1 LGHDPFRKSAST
13 FRDRGPER
21 NRFNLKRLGSSI
33 LVEHDL
39 FGKPASTFPDH
50 AVGRPA
56 MRFEYFQMIDRIA
69 ALDTAERTVRSV
81 CSVPMESTI
90 FEGHFPGYA
99 LMPGVLQIE
108 CMAQT
113 CGWLVIATNRFAAMP
128 FLIAVKEAKFRSPV
142 LPGEELEF
150 EGKIIHE
157 GSGFTVGEAKGR
169 RQGRMICEAQ
179 ITYRLLPIPNAQFR
193 KAMLEWAERIDVPGR
208 ELFGEAARE
217 SSTESS
223 KEHGT

>member
-1 LGHDPFRKSAST
+1 
-13 FRDRGPER
+13 
-21 NRFNLKRLGSSI
+21 
-33 LVEHDL
+33 
-39 FGKPASTFPDH
+39 
-50 AVGRPA
+50 

-69 ALDTAERTVRSV
+69 ALDVGERTVRSV
-81 CSVPMESTI
+81 CSVPKESTI
-90 FEGHFPGYA
+90 FEGHFPGYP

-113 CGWLVIATNRFAAMP
+113 CGWLVIAINRFAAMP

-169 RQGRMICEAQ
+169 RQGRTICEAH
-179 ITYRLLPIPNAQFR
+179 ITYRVMPFPNAELRQ
-193 KAMLEWAERIDVPGR
+193 AMVEWGERIHVPVR
-208 ELFGEAARE
+208 DFSDEA
-217 SSTESS
+217 S
-223 KEHGT
+223 KEPGT

>member
-1 LGHDPFRKSAST
+1 
-13 FRDRGPER
+13 
-21 NRFNLKRLGSSI
+21 
-33 LVEHDL
+33 
-39 FGKPASTFPDH
+39 
-50 AVGRPA
+50 

-69 ALDTAERTVRSV
+69 ALDVGERTVRSV
-81 CSVPMESTI
+81 CSVPKESTI

-113 CGWLVIATNRFAAMP
+113 CGWLVIAINRFAAMP

-169 RQGRMICEAQ
+169 RRGRTICEAQ
-179 ITYRLLPIPNAQFR
+179 ITYRVVPFPNAELRQ
-193 KAMLEWAERIDVPGR
+193 AMVEWGERIHVPVKD
-208 ELFGEAARE
+208 FFDEA
-217 SSTESS
+217 S
-223 KEHGT
+223 KEPGT

>member
-1 LGHDPFRKSAST
+1 
-13 FRDRGPER
+13 
-21 NRFNLKRLGSSI
+21 
-33 LVEHDL
+33 
-39 FGKPASTFPDH
+39 
-50 AVGRPA
+50 

-69 ALDTAERTVRSV
+69 ALDVGERTVRSV
-81 CSVPMESTI
+81 CSVPKESTI

-113 CGWLVIATNRFAAMP
+113 CGWLVIAINRFAAMP

-169 RQGRMICEAQ
+169 RQGRTICEAQ
-179 ITYRLLPIPNAQFR
+179 ITYRVMPFPNPELR
-193 KAMLEWAERIDVPGR
+193 KAMIELAERIDLPVNALAEEPI
-208 ELFGEAARE
+208 
-217 SSTESS
+217 
-223 KEHGT
+223 K

>member
-1 LGHDPFRKSAST
+1 
-13 FRDRGPER
+13 
-21 NRFNLKRLGSSI
+21 
-33 LVEHDL
+33 
-39 FGKPASTFPDH
+39 
-50 AVGRPA
+50 

-69 ALDTAERTVRSV
+69 ALDVGERTVRSV
-81 CSVPMESTI
+81 CSVPKESTI

-113 CGWLVIATNRFAAMP
+113 CGWLVIAINRFAAMP

-169 RQGRMICEAQ
+169 RKGRAICEAQ
-179 ITYRLLPIPNAQFR
+179 ITFRLLPFPNAQFR
-193 KAMLEWAERIDVPGR
+193 ESMLGVAERIEVPGR
-208 ELFGEAARE
+208 EFFREAA
-217 SSTESS
+217 
-223 KEHGT
+223 KEIGT

>member
-1 LGHDPFRKSAST
+1 
-13 FRDRGPER
+13 
-21 NRFNLKRLGSSI
+21 
-33 LVEHDL
+33 
-39 FGKPASTFPDH
+39 
-50 AVGRPA
+50 

-69 ALDTAERTVRSV
+69 ALDVAERTVRSL
-81 CSVPMESTI
+81 CSVPKESTI
-90 FEGHFPGYA
+90 FAGHFPGYP

-113 CGWLVIATNRFAAMP
+113 CGWLVIAMNRMTVMP

-169 RQGRMICEAQ
+169 RQGRTICEAQ
-179 ITYRLLPIPNAQFR
+179 ITYRLMPFPNVDFR
-193 KAMLEWAERIDVPGR
+193 RAMLEWGERIQVPVKDLS
-208 ELFGEAARE
+208 EEAR
-217 SSTESS
+217 
-223 KEHGT
+223 KEPGT